1 MQTQDYPIE
10 SFFSQA
16 IRNSYECK
24 LGILDPEITRYV
36 SNLIREFSEYDKL
49 YKMRDPMGSPIEDLN
64 ALIHASDPIS
74 GSASSFDTERAVRK
88 YIGDYALFVAGLYP
102 ETVESALG
110 CHSSLGNLIR
120 AGKQSYSIVSKFN
133 LFEYQEEA
141 SLFARLSEGFEF
153 LIIGLRLV
161 SEELGLGKP
170 PLLRPAVQ

>member
-10 SFFSQA
+10 SFFRLA

-24 LGILDPEITRYV
+24 LSILDPEIIRYIA
-36 SNLIREFSEYDKL
+36 NLICEFSEYGKL
-49 YKMRDPMGSPIEDLN
+49 YKMRNPMGIPKEDLN
-64 ALIHASDPIS
+64 ALIHASDPIC
-74 GSASSFDTERAVRK
+74 GSASSFDAERAVRK

-102 ETVESALG
+102 ETVESARG

-120 AGKQSYSIVSKFN
+120 AGKESYTIVSQFN
-133 LFEYQEEA
+133 LFEYREEA
-141 SLFARLSEGFEF
+141 SLFARLSEDFEL

-170 PLLRPAVQ
+170 PLLRPVV